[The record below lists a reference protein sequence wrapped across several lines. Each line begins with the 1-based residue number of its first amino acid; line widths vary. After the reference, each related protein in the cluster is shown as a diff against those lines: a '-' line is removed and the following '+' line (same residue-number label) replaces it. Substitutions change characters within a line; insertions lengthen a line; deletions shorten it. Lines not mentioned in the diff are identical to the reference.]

1 MARLKAGIH
10 FASSIFVKTIAGL
23 IIIKVLAWK
32 LGPDGFGLLGQL
44 MTLVA
49 ITGMFAGGGIAS
61 GLIKVLAVS
70 PSGTKEGQA
79 WIATAFTLTTI
90 VSGLVASLLVLFSG
104 ALSAR
109 LMQGEFT
116 AVFIFLGFSQIVV
129 GYGSLVQADASSRG
143 ESGIYAAINILGTI
157 IGAIVLVLGVCVFG
171 FGGAAYGVMLMP
183 ALTGLVALGFLF
195 QRRREL
201 LRYARLLLDES
212 KARHFMSFSLLTLVG
227 ALSVPI
233 AQIIIRDML
242 AQRVGWEQVGLWQG
256 MIKLS
261 DVYMQFIGVVLI
273 NYVLPRYAAAS
284 SFDRVLM
291 EFKATVIW
299 LLLALV
305 AGFLCL
311 YSLRNIV
318 IQLIF
323 SKDFLPMTEYFI
335 PQMIGDVFRTIAA
348 AISFIFM
355 ARGCVRISILYEI
368 AQGVGIIVMFML
380 LFDGAGKMAPVYAHM
395 ITYIVLSVIMAVGL
409 KLWMRRQS

>member
-1 MARLKAGIH
+1 
-10 FASSIFVKTIAGL
+10 
-23 IIIKVLAWK
+23 
-32 LGPDGFGLLGQL
+32 
-44 MTLVA
+44 
-49 ITGMFAGGGIAS
+49 
-61 GLIKVLAVS
+61 
-70 PSGTKEGQA
+70 
-79 WIATAFTLTTI
+79 
-90 VSGLVASLLVLFSG
+90 
-104 ALSAR
+104 
-109 LMQGEFT
+109 
-116 AVFIFLGFSQIVV
+116 
-129 GYGSLVQADASSRG
+129 
-143 ESGIYAAINILGTI
+143 
-157 IGAIVLVLGVCVFG
+157 
-171 FGGAAYGVMLMP
+171 
-183 ALTGLVALGFLF
+183 
-195 QRRREL
+195 
-201 LRYARLLLDES
+201 
-212 KARHFMSFSLLTLVG
+212 
-227 ALSVPI
+227 
-233 AQIIIRDML
+233 ML

-409 KLWMRRQS
+409 KLWMRRQP